1 MVFTQIFRGLIIG
14 LVVAAFTS
22 CTSYRLMEV
31 EVLQPSQLQ
40 IEKGKKIA
48 LLDRNVRRKVSPVV
62 FTDGVTEVSLI
73 RDFANGLNYVM
84 TDIGYDTVVCLT
96 EQTRTEVD
104 SRTVPPALPKD
115 SVESWC
121 KKFHVDYIISLEMI
135 QYDIWAGDINC
146 KWTVRMYQ
154 CGIEKPID
162 GFILQNRL
170 PGIVYSDWEKNLL
183 PEMRAAF
190 WDEGS
195 AYAHRIIPSWVPT
208 ERRLYNLGKVLRMG
222 DVLWQSG
229 KQDEAIKIWKVLLKQ
244 SNKRGLKAGI
254 NLAWAYESNG
264 DFDRAL
270 ECLNRSEAI
279 AKEKKI
285 TNLSSHYLKWY
296 LQVIKERIKQ
306 RDILNQMMNLEEE

>member
-1 MVFTQIFRGLIIG
+1 
-14 LVVAAFTS
+14 
-22 CTSYRLMEV
+22 
-31 EVLQPSQLQ
+31 
-40 IEKGKKIA
+40 
-48 LLDRNVRRKVSPVV
+48 
-62 FTDGVTEVSLI
+62 
-73 RDFANGLNYVM
+73 
-84 TDIGYDTVVCLT
+84 
-96 EQTRTEVD
+96 
-104 SRTVPPALPKD
+104 
-115 SVESWC
+115 
-121 KKFHVDYIISLEMI
+121 
-135 QYDIWAGDINC
+135 
-146 KWTVRMYQ
+146 
-154 CGIEKPID
+154 
-162 GFILQNRL
+162 
-170 PGIVYSDWEKNLL
+170 
-183 PEMRAAF
+183 
-190 WDEGS
+190 
-195 AYAHRIIPSWVPT
+195 
-208 ERRLYNLGKVLRMG
+208 MG